1 MADKKPKW
9 FYEKLQEDG
18 KVKSVNINQNDYDG
32 KITGH
37 FVFGVK
43 EWFDENPEERKRLGW
58 VKHIT
63 HDTKDIEYN
72 KQSQYLMKEV
82 RTIDEY
88 TVENVYHVM
97 YKTEDMM
104 RNQEISNL
112 EWNDG
117 IVFYGGDFE

>member
-43 EWFDENPEERKRLGW
+43 EWFDENPEERKHLGW

-88 TVENVYHVM
+88 TVEDVYHVM

-104 RNQEISNL
+104 RSAEIGDY
-112 EWNDG
+112 EW
-117 IVFYGGDFE
+117 FTFGGDYE

>member
-1 MADKKPKW
+1 MADKKPTW

-18 KVKSVNINQNDYDG
+18 KVKAVHINQNDYDG

-43 EWFDENPEERKRLGW
+43 EWFDEHPEERKRLGW

-72 KQSQYLMKEV
+72 KQSQYLMEEV
-82 RTIDEY
+82 KVIDEY
-88 TVENVYHVM
+88 TCEDVYHVM